1 MCGPRATT
9 LYLILSSLFYKMAT
23 IRPRISKVPFEIHH
37 DEMEESMEEHQEMES
52 SRIEDGDEVDGD
64 DYSETSE
71 ESDGTIDAAVRED
84 MDKFQESFVGI
95 KERFRLI
102 KRIGEGR

>member
-1 MCGPRATT
+1 
-9 LYLILSSLFYKMAT
+9 
-23 IRPRISKVPFEIHH
+23 
-37 DEMEESMEEHQEMES
+37 MES

-71 ESDGTIDAAVRED
+71 ESDSTIDAAVRED

-95 KERFRLI
+95 KDRFRLI
-102 KRIGEGR
+102 NRIGEGK